1 MLIRHGHRLGRLLGL
16 AAVLC
21 LLGAVGALV
30 GTHLT
35 QRPAAPLV
43 QSTPH
48 VPADLHLPADPA
60 AVRGDRQLVSVG
72 AEAQVA
78 QVAQPAE
85 SARDAG
91 PTAEVRRGAVTG
103 TLSNHLGEILVA
115 HRVLLRRGQD
125 FGGSLSR
132 SALTDTAGYYHA
144 ERLEV
149 GTWSV
154 FYAGPRSAGSDA
166 AVYLGDVDVYA
177 EQLTQFHLVLVG
189 DRQLRGTYR
198 IRDEEGIGLEL
209 ELRRVA
215 DGRVVGRGL
224 AVDLE
229 PPGGRAPTP
238 SVAGAADAD
247 RDTSRD
253 GAGPGSFAFRGLAP
267 EPHVLRVVLGKDEHG
282 RPMAVEHVLDLTE
295 GDATLVEEPTLEQF
309 FRRVL
314 AAK

>member
-16 AAVLC
+16 CAALC
-21 LLGAVGALV
+21 LIGAVGALV
-30 GTHLT
+30 GNHLT

-43 QSTPH
+43 QSPH
-48 VPADLHLPADPA
+48 PALADVPPPIDPA
-60 AVRGDRQLVSVG
+60 AMRGDRQPVSVG
-72 AEAQVA
+72 AETQVA
-78 QVAQPAE
+78 QVAQSAE
-85 SARDAG
+85 PTRDAG
-91 PTAEVRRGAVTG
+91 SKSEVRRGAVTG

-115 HRVLLRRGQD
+115 HRVLFLRGQD
-125 FGGSLSR
+125 FGGNRSR

-166 AVYLGDVDVYA
+166 AVLLGDVDVYA

-229 PPGGRAPTP
+229 PPGGRAPAP
-238 SVAGAADAD
+238 SAAEAAEAD
-247 RDTSRD
+247 RDISRD
-253 GAGPGSFAFRGLAP
+253 GSGPGSFAFRGLAP
-267 EPHVLRVVLGKDEHG
+267 EPHVLRVVLGKDERG